1 MVSLL
6 SPISIQEGNDSQYV
20 ANGQIH
26 IILDYKG
33 PLYEFPLKYPK
44 VISSLAGCG
53 LDEACSISAFTFK
66 FQIFWVV

>member
-20 ANGQIH
+20 SSGQIH

-33 PLYEFPLKYPK
+33 PLYGIPTRIPQSD
-44 VISSLAGCG
+44 VITSWMWHG
-53 LDEACSISAFTFK
+53 
-66 FQIFWVV
+66 